1 SDAAHAPDDAGP
13 AVPAT
18 ETEAALAELWAGI
31 LGAPPAPGVG
41 FFAAGGDS
49 LAMLRLVTAAQ
60 RRFGVDAGVRRF
72 LEEPTV
78 RAYAACIDRVRA
90 PATPSTPSTPA
101 SASPADAPARPPAT
115 TGADLFESGDL

>member
-1 SDAAHAPDDAGP
+1 APGTA
-13 AVPAT
+13 
-18 ETEAALAELWAGI
+18 TEAALAELWAGI
-31 LGAPPAPGVG
+31 LGTAPAPDAG

-78 RAYAACIDRVRA
+78 RAYAACIDRLLAA
-90 PATPSTPSTPA
+90 PATTTPA
-101 SASPADAPARPPAT
+101 PASPADAPARPPAT

>member
-1 SDAAHAPDDAGP
+1 
-13 AVPAT
+13 
-18 ETEAALAELWAGI
+18 
-31 LGAPPAPGVG
+31 APPAPGTG

-78 RAYAACIDRVRA
+78 RAYAACIDRLV
-90 PATPSTPSTPA
+90 ATNATTTAATTTPA
-101 SASPADAPARPPAT
+101 SAPTADAPARPPAT

>member
-1 SDAAHAPDDAGP
+1 TVPDTA
-13 AVPAT
+13 PAT
-18 ETEAALAELWAGI
+18 GTATEAALAELWAGI
-31 LGAPPAPGVG
+31 LGAPPAPGTG

-78 RAYAACIDRVRA
+78 RAYAACIDRLV
-90 PATPSTPSTPA
+90 ATNATTTAATTTPA
-101 SASPADAPARPPAT
+101 SAPTADAPARPPAT